1 MEYFLRA
8 LSAIRSPKALVSK
21 VQIVKG
27 LPIAAVVVMMSCVLA
42 LAETASSDSE
52 GGASDEEKL
61 DVIHHVTDGNTL
73 ELEPFGEIH
82 LPTIKIGD
90 FDISITRH
98 VVMMWIASLA
108 LLLLFVS
115 IGNAYKK
122 MKSTDA
128 PKGLANL
135 IEVMVDFVRID
146 IVKANIGP
154 GYERF
159 LPYLL
164 TVFFFIL
171 TCNLLGLIPYAAT
184 ATSNISVTFTLAICT
199 FVIIQFTMFKEHGV
213 GGWLAHLTGGTPPL
227 LWPIMIPVEFLSM
240 FIKPFALMVRLFANM
255 TAGHVVIVTLIG
267 LIFVF
272 KSWFVAPAA
281 VAVTLAMYGLEL
293 FVAFMQ
299 AYIFTMLSSLFIGMA
314 AAHEEHH

>member
-1 MEYFLRA
+1 MEYFLRLLTAKLSSRSSVSKKLLIA
-8 LSAIRSPKALVSK
+8 LSVMIIAYSLAIATPTSNDV
-21 VQIVKG
+21 
-27 LPIAAVVVMMSCVLA
+27 
-42 LAETASSDSE
+42 ESE
-52 GGASDEEKL
+52 KHNSEKL

-73 ELEPFGEIH
+73 EFEPFGEIR
-82 LPTIKIGD
+82 LPTIKIGE

-98 VVMMWIASLA
+98 GVMMWIASIV
-108 LLLLFVS
+108 LLVLFVS
-115 IGNAYKK
+115 IGNTYKK
-122 MKSTDA
+122 MKPTEA
-128 PKGLANL
+128 PTGIANL
-135 IEVMVDFVRID
+135 IEVIVDFVRID
-146 IVKANIGP
+146 IVKANIGH

-184 ATSNISVTFTLAICT
+184 ATSNISVTFTLAVFT
-199 FVIIQFTMFKEHGV
+199 FIIIQFTMFKEHGL
-213 GGWLAHLTGGTPPL
+213 GRWLAHLTGGTPWF
-227 LWPIMIPVEFLSM
+227 LWIIMIPVEFLSM

>member
-8 LSAIRSPKALVSK
+8 LSAIRSPKVLL
-21 VQIVKG
+21 KG
-27 LPIAAVVVMMSCVLA
+27 LPIAAVVVMMSCAFA
-42 LAETASSDSE
+42 LADTASSDVK
-52 GGASDEEKL
+52 GGAHSEEKL

-82 LPTIKIGD
+82 LPTLKIGD

-98 VVMMWIASLA
+98 VVMMWIASLV
-108 LLLLFVS
+108 LLVLFVS
-115 IGNAYKK
+115 IGNTYKK
-122 MKSTDA
+122 MKPTDA

-135 IEVMVDFVRID
+135 IEVIVDFVRID
-146 IVKANIGP
+146 IVKANIGH

-184 ATSNISVTFTLAICT
+184 ATSNISVTFTLAVFT
-199 FVIIQFTMFKEHGV
+199 FIIIQFTMFKEHGV
-213 GGWLAHLTGGTPPL
+213 GGWLAHLTGGTPWF
-227 LWPIMIPVEFLSM
+227 LWIIMIPVEFLSM

>member
-1 MEYFLRA
+1 VFVAILP
-8 LSAIRSPKALVSK
+8 SAVMLADVSDTEGDPEK
-21 VQIVKG
+21 V
-27 LPIAAVVVMMSCVLA
+27 
-42 LAETASSDSE
+42 
-52 GGASDEEKL
+52 

-73 ELEPFGEIH
+73 EFEPFGAIH
-82 LPTIKIGD
+82 LPTIRIGD

-98 VVMMWIASLA
+98 VVMMWLA
-108 LLLLFVS
+108 CLVLLVLFISV
-115 IGNAYKK
+115 GNAYKN
-122 MKSTDA
+122 MKPTQA

-135 IEVMVDFVRID
+135 IEVVVDFVRIE
-146 IVKANIGP
+146 IAKANIGD

-171 TCNLLGLIPYAAT
+171 TCNLLGLVPYAAT
-184 ATSNISVTFTLAICT
+184 ATSNISVTFTLALFT
-199 FVIIQFTMFKEHGV
+199 FLIVQFTMFKEHGLK
-213 GGWLAHLTGGTPPL
+213 GWLAHLTGGTPVL

-272 KSWFVAPAA
+272 KSWLVVPAA
-281 VAVTLAMYGLEL
+281 VAITLAMYGLEL

-314 AAHEEHH
+314 AAHEEHP

>member
-8 LSAIRSPKALVSK
+8 LSAIRSTEVLL
-21 VQIVKG
+21 KG
-27 LPIAAVVVMMSCVLA
+27 LPIAAVVVMMSCAFVLA
-42 LAETASSDSE
+42 DTASSDVE
-52 GGASDEEKL
+52 GGAHSEEKL

-82 LPTIKIGD
+82 LPTLKIGD

-115 IGNAYKK
+115 IGNTYKK
-122 MKSTDA
+122 MKPTEA

-135 IEVMVDFVRID
+135 IEVIVDFVRID
-146 IVKANIGP
+146 IVKANIGH

-184 ATSNISVTFTLAICT
+184 ATSNISVTFTLAVFT
-199 FVIIQFTMFKEHGV
+199 FIIIQFTMLKEHGV
-213 GGWLAHLTGGTPPL
+213 GGWLAHLTGGTPWF
-227 LWPIMIPVEFLSM
+227 LWIIMIPVEFLSM

>member
-1 MEYFLRA
+1 MKYFLRLLTAKLSSRSSVSKKLLIA
-8 LSAIRSPKALVSK
+8 LSVMIIAYSLAIATPTSNDV
-21 VQIVKG
+21 
-27 LPIAAVVVMMSCVLA
+27 
-42 LAETASSDSE
+42 ESE
-52 GGASDEEKL
+52 KHNSEKL

-73 ELEPFGEIH
+73 EFEPFGEIR
-82 LPTIKIGD
+82 LPTIKIGE

-98 VVMMWIASLA
+98 VVMMWIASIV
-108 LLLLFVS
+108 LLVLFVS
-115 IGNAYKK
+115 IGNTYKK
-122 MKSTDA
+122 MKPTEA
-128 PKGLANL
+128 PKGIANL
-135 IEVMVDFVRID
+135 IEVIVDFVRID
-146 IVKANIGP
+146 IVKANIGH

-184 ATSNISVTFTLAICT
+184 ATSNISVTFTLAVFT
-199 FVIIQFTMFKEHGV
+199 FIIIQFTMFKEHGL
-213 GGWLAHLTGGTPPL
+213 GGWLAHLTGGTPWF
-227 LWPIMIPVEFLSM
+227 LWIIMIPVEFLSM

>member
-1 MEYFLRA
+1 MEYFLRLLTAKLSSRSSVSKKLLIA
-8 LSAIRSPKALVSK
+8 LSVMIIAYSLAIATPTSNDV
-21 VQIVKG
+21 
-27 LPIAAVVVMMSCVLA
+27 
-42 LAETASSDSE
+42 ESE
-52 GGASDEEKL
+52 KHNSEKL

-73 ELEPFGEIH
+73 EFEPFGEIR
-82 LPTIKIGD
+82 LPTIKIGE

-98 VVMMWIASLA
+98 VVMMWIASIV
-108 LLLLFVS
+108 LLVLFVS
-115 IGNAYKK
+115 IGNTYKK
-122 MKSTDA
+122 MKPTEA
-128 PKGLANL
+128 PKGIANL
-135 IEVMVDFVRID
+135 IEVIVDFVRID
-146 IVKANIGP
+146 IVKANIGH

-184 ATSNISVTFTLAICT
+184 ATSNISVTFTLAVFT
-199 FVIIQFTMFKEHGV
+199 FIIIQFTMFKEHGL
-213 GGWLAHLTGGTPPL
+213 GGWLAHLTGGTPWF
-227 LWPIMIPVEFLSM
+227 LWIIMVPVEFLSM

>member
-1 MEYFLRA
+1 MEYFLRLLTAKLSSRSSVSKKLLIA
-8 LSAIRSPKALVSK
+8 LSVMIIAYSLAIATPTSNDV
-21 VQIVKG
+21 
-27 LPIAAVVVMMSCVLA
+27 
-42 LAETASSDSE
+42 ESE
-52 GGASDEEKL
+52 KHNSEKL

-73 ELEPFGEIH
+73 EFEPFGEIR
-82 LPTIKIGD
+82 LPTIKIGE

-98 VVMMWIASLA
+98 VVMMWIASMV
-108 LLLLFVS
+108 LLVLFVS
-115 IGNAYKK
+115 IGNTYKK
-122 MKSTDA
+122 MKPTEA
-128 PKGLANL
+128 PKGIANL
-135 IEVMVDFVRID
+135 IEVIVDFVRID
-146 IVKANIGP
+146 IVKANIGH

-184 ATSNISVTFTLAICT
+184 ATSNISVTFTLAVFT
-199 FVIIQFTMFKEHGV
+199 FIIIQFTMFKEHGL
-213 GGWLAHLTGGTPPL
+213 GGWLAHLTGGTPWF
-227 LWPIMIPVEFLSM
+227 LWIIMIPVEFLSM

>member
-1 MEYFLRA
+1 MRL
-8 LSAIRSPKALVSK
+8 PQGLVLKS
-21 VQIVKG
+21 
-27 LPIAAVVVMMSCVLA
+27 LLLAAFFSVVPVAHAAPTNADVESVA
-42 LAETASSDSE
+42 QS
-52 GGASDEEKL
+52 EEKF
-61 DVIHHVTDGNTL
+61 DVLHHVTDGNTL
-73 ELEPFGEIH
+73 EFEPFGEIH
-82 LPTIKIGD
+82 LPTIKIGG

-98 VVMMWIASLA
+98 VVMMWVASLA
-108 LLLLFVS
+108 LLLLFIS
-115 IGNAYKK
+115 IGNTYKK
-122 MKSTDA
+122 MKPTEA

-135 IEVMVDFVRID
+135 IEVIVDFVRID
-146 IVKANIGP
+146 IVKANIGH

-184 ATSNISVTFTLAICT
+184 ATSNISVTFTLAVFT
-199 FVIIQFTMFKEHGV
+199 FVIVQFTMLKEHGL
-213 GGWLAHLTGGTPPL
+213 GGWLAHLTGGTPWF
-227 LWPIMIPVEFLSM
+227 LWIIMIPVEFLSM

-272 KSWFVAPAA
+272 KSWLVAPAA
-281 VAVTLAMYGLEL
+281 VAITLAMYGLEL

-314 AAHEEHH
+314 AAHEEH

>member
-1 MEYFLRA
+1 MEYFLRRITTTR
-8 LSAIRSPKALVSK
+8 LWQGLVLRSVLTATFFLVVPV
-21 VQIVKG
+21 VQAAPTTAHAEG
-27 LPIAAVVVMMSCVLA
+27 IAQS
-42 LAETASSDSE
+42 
-52 GGASDEEKL
+52 EEKV
-61 DVIHHVTDGNTL
+61 DVLHHVTDGNTL
-73 ELEPFGEIH
+73 EFEPFGEIH

-98 VVMMWIASLA
+98 VVMMWVASLV

-115 IGNAYKK
+115 IGNTYKK
-122 MKSTDA
+122 MKPTEA

-146 IVKANIGP
+146 IVKANIGH

-184 ATSNISVTFTLAICT
+184 ATSNISVTFTLAVFT
-199 FVIIQFTMFKEHGV
+199 FVIVQFTMFKEHGLS
-213 GGWLAHLTGGTPPL
+213 GWLAHLTGGTPWF
-227 LWPIMIPVEFLSM
+227 LWIIMIPVEFLSM

-281 VAVTLAMYGLEL
+281 VAITLAMYGLEL

>member
-1 MEYFLRA
+1 
-8 LSAIRSPKALVSK
+8 
-21 VQIVKG
+21 
-27 LPIAAVVVMMSCVLA
+27 
-42 LAETASSDSE
+42 
-52 GGASDEEKL
+52 
-61 DVIHHVTDGNTL
+61 
-73 ELEPFGEIH
+73 
-82 LPTIKIGD
+82 
-90 FDISITRH
+90 
-98 VVMMWIASLA
+98 
-108 LLLLFVS
+108 
-115 IGNAYKK
+115 
-122 MKSTDA
+122 
-128 PKGLANL
+128 
-135 IEVMVDFVRID
+135 VDFVRID
-146 IVKANIGP
+146 IVKANIGH

-184 ATSNISVTFTLAICT
+184 ATSNISVTFTLAVFT
-199 FVIIQFTMFKEHGV
+199 FIIIQFTMFKEHGL
-213 GGWLAHLTGGTPPL
+213 GGWLAHLTGGTPWF
-227 LWPIMIPVEFLSM
+227 LWIIMVPVEFLSM

>member
-1 MEYFLRA
+1 MEYFLRLLTA
-8 LSAIRSPKALVSK
+8 RQSSRSSASKKLLTVLFLVT
-21 VQIVKG
+21 I
-27 LPIAAVVVMMSCVLA
+27 PCAVLLA
-42 LAETASSDSE
+42 NPSDSE
-52 GGASDEEKL
+52 DNKHSDEKL

-98 VVMMWIASLA
+98 VVMMWIASLV
-108 LLLLFVS
+108 LLVLFVS
-115 IGNAYKK
+115 IGNTYKK
-122 MKSTDA
+122 MKPTEA
-128 PKGLANL
+128 PKGIANL
-135 IEVMVDFVRID
+135 IEVIVDFVRID
-146 IVKANIGP
+146 IVKANIGH

-184 ATSNISVTFTLAICT
+184 ATSNISVTFTLAVFT
-199 FVIIQFTMFKEHGV
+199 FIIIQFTMFKEHGV
-213 GGWLAHLTGGTPPL
+213 GGWLAHLTGGTPWF
-227 LWPIMIPVEFLSM
+227 LWIIMIPVEFLSM

>member
-8 LSAIRSPKALVSK
+8 LSAIRSPKVLL
-21 VQIVKG
+21 KG
-27 LPIAAVVVMMSCVLA
+27 LPIAAVVVMMSCAFVLA
-42 LAETASSDSE
+42 DTASSDVE
-52 GGASDEEKL
+52 GGAHSEEKL

-82 LPTIKIGD
+82 LPTLKIGD

-98 VVMMWIASLA
+98 VVMMWIASLV
-108 LLLLFVS
+108 LLVLFVS
-115 IGNAYKK
+115 IGNTYKK
-122 MKSTDA
+122 MKPTDA

-135 IEVMVDFVRID
+135 IEVIVDFVRID
-146 IVKANIGP
+146 IVKANIGH

-184 ATSNISVTFTLAICT
+184 ATSNISVTFTLAVFT
-199 FVIIQFTMFKEHGV
+199 FIIIQFTMFKEHGV
-213 GGWLAHLTGGTPPL
+213 GGWLAHLTGGTPWF
-227 LWPIMIPVEFLSM
+227 LWIIMIPVEFLSM

>member
-1 MEYFLRA
+1 MEYFLRLLTAKLSSRSSVSKKLLIA
-8 LSAIRSPKALVSK
+8 LSVMIIAYSLAIATPTSNDV
-21 VQIVKG
+21 
-27 LPIAAVVVMMSCVLA
+27 
-42 LAETASSDSE
+42 ESE
-52 GGASDEEKL
+52 KHNSEKL

-73 ELEPFGEIH
+73 EFEPFGEIR

-98 VVMMWIASLA
+98 VVMMWIASMV
-108 LLLLFVS
+108 LLVLFVS
-115 IGNAYKK
+115 IGNTYKK
-122 MKSTDA
+122 MKPTEA
-128 PKGLANL
+128 PKGIANL
-135 IEVMVDFVRID
+135 IEVIVDFVRID
-146 IVKANIGP
+146 IVKANIGH

-184 ATSNISVTFTLAICT
+184 ATSNISVTFTLAVFT
-199 FVIIQFTMFKEHGV
+199 FIIIQFTMFKEHGL
-213 GGWLAHLTGGTPPL
+213 GGWLAHLTGGTPWF
-227 LWPIMIPVEFLSM
+227 LWIIMVPVEFLSM

>member
-1 MEYFLRA
+1 MRLPQGLVLKSLFLA
-8 LSAIRSPKALVSK
+8 AFFLV
-21 VQIVKG
+21 VPVAH
-27 LPIAAVVVMMSCVLA
+27 AAPTNADVESVAQS
-42 LAETASSDSE
+42 
-52 GGASDEEKL
+52 EEKF
-61 DVIHHVTDGNTL
+61 DVLHHVTDGNTL
-73 ELEPFGEIH
+73 EFEPFGEIH
-82 LPTIKIGD
+82 LPTIKIGG

-98 VVMMWIASLA
+98 VVMMWVASLA
-108 LLLLFVS
+108 LLLLFIS
-115 IGNAYKK
+115 IGNTYKK
-122 MKSTDA
+122 MKPTEA

-135 IEVMVDFVRID
+135 IEVIVDFVRID
-146 IVKANIGP
+146 IVKANIGH

-184 ATSNISVTFTLAICT
+184 ATSNISVTFTLAVFT
-199 FVIIQFTMFKEHGV
+199 FVIVQFTMFKEHGL
-213 GGWLAHLTGGTPPL
+213 GGWLAHLTGGTPWF
-227 LWPIMIPVEFLSM
+227 LWIIMIPVEFLSM

-272 KSWFVAPAA
+272 KSWLVAPAA
-281 VAVTLAMYGLEL
+281 VAITLAMYGLEL

-314 AAHEEHH
+314 AAHEEH

>member
-1 MEYFLRA
+1 MAYLLH
-8 LSAIRSPKALVSK
+8 LSPPRQLICSLSK
-21 VQIVKG
+21 K
-27 LPIAAVVVMMSCVLA
+27 LLAAVFVAILPSAVMLA
-42 LAETASSDSE
+42 DVSDTE
-52 GGASDEEKL
+52 GDPEKV

-73 ELEPFGEIH
+73 EFEPFGAIH
-82 LPTIKIGD
+82 LPTIRIGD

-98 VVMMWIASLA
+98 VVMMWLA
-108 LLLLFVS
+108 CLVLLVLFISV
-115 IGNAYKK
+115 GNAYKN
-122 MKSTDA
+122 MKPTQA

-135 IEVMVDFVRID
+135 IEVVVDFVRIE
-146 IVKANIGP
+146 IAKANIGD

-171 TCNLLGLIPYAAT
+171 TCNLLGLVPYAAT
-184 ATSNISVTFTLAICT
+184 ATSNISVTFTLALFT
-199 FVIIQFTMFKEHGV
+199 FLIVQFTMFKEHGLK
-213 GGWLAHLTGGTPPL
+213 GWLAHLTGGTPVL

-272 KSWFVAPAA
+272 KSWLVVPAA
-281 VAVTLAMYGLEL
+281 VAITLAMYGLEL

-314 AAHEEHH
+314 AAHEEHP

>member
-1 MEYFLRA
+1 MEYFLRR
-8 LSAIRSPKALVSK
+8 LTTMRLPQGLVLKS
-21 VQIVKG
+21 
-27 LPIAAVVVMMSCVLA
+27 LLLAAFFSVVPVAHAAPTNADVESVA
-42 LAETASSDSE
+42 QS
-52 GGASDEEKL
+52 EEKF
-61 DVIHHVTDGNTL
+61 DVLHHVTDGNTL
-73 ELEPFGEIH
+73 EFEPFGEIH
-82 LPTIKIGD
+82 LPTIKIGG

-98 VVMMWIASLA
+98 VVMMWVASLA
-108 LLLLFVS
+108 LLLLFIS
-115 IGNAYKK
+115 IGNTYKK
-122 MKSTDA
+122 MKPTEA

-135 IEVMVDFVRID
+135 IEVIVDFVRID
-146 IVKANIGP
+146 IVKANIGH

-184 ATSNISVTFTLAICT
+184 ATSNISVTFTLAVFT
-199 FVIIQFTMFKEHGV
+199 FVIVQFTMLKEHGL
-213 GGWLAHLTGGTPPL
+213 GGWLAHLTGGTPWF
-227 LWPIMIPVEFLSM
+227 LWIIMIPVEFLSM

-272 KSWFVAPAA
+272 KSWLVAPAA
-281 VAVTLAMYGLEL
+281 VAITLAMYGLEL

-314 AAHEEHH
+314 AAHEEH

>member
-1 MEYFLRA
+1 MFVAILP
-8 LSAIRSPKALVSK
+8 SAVMLADVSDTEGDPEK
-21 VQIVKG
+21 V
-27 LPIAAVVVMMSCVLA
+27 
-42 LAETASSDSE
+42 
-52 GGASDEEKL
+52 

-73 ELEPFGEIH
+73 EFEPFGAIH
-82 LPTIKIGD
+82 LPTIRIGD

-98 VVMMWIASLA
+98 VVMMWLA
-108 LLLLFVS
+108 CLVLLVLFISV
-115 IGNAYKK
+115 GNAYKN
-122 MKSTDA
+122 MKPTQA

-135 IEVMVDFVRID
+135 IEVVVDFVRIE
-146 IVKANIGP
+146 IAKANIGD

-171 TCNLLGLIPYAAT
+171 TCNLLGLVPYAAT
-184 ATSNISVTFTLAICT
+184 ATSNISVTFTLALFT
-199 FVIIQFTMFKEHGV
+199 FLIVQFTMFKEHGLK
-213 GGWLAHLTGGTPPL
+213 GWLAHLTGGTPVL

-272 KSWFVAPAA
+272 KSWLVVPAA
-281 VAVTLAMYGLEL
+281 VAITLAMYGLEL

-314 AAHEEHH
+314 AAHEEHP

>member
-8 LSAIRSPKALVSK
+8 LSAIRLAK
-21 VQIVKG
+21 VLTKG
-27 LPIAAVVVMMSCVLA
+27 LPIAALIMASSTFVLA
-42 LAETASSDSE
+42 DTTNSTGE
-52 GGASDEEKL
+52 GGAHSEEKL
-61 DVIHHVTDGNTL
+61 DVIHHVTDANTL
-73 ELEPFGEIH
+73 DLEPFGVIH
-82 LPTIKIGD
+82 LPKLKIGE
-90 FDISITRH
+90 FDISVTRH
-98 VVMMWIASLA
+98 VVMMWIASLV
-108 LLLLFVS
+108 LLVLFVS
-115 IGNAYKK
+115 IGNTYKR
-122 MKSTDA
+122 MKPTDA
-128 PKGLANL
+128 PKGLTNL
-135 IEVMVDFVRID
+135 IEVIVDFVRLD
-146 IVKANIGP
+146 IVKANIGH

-184 ATSNISVTFTLAICT
+184 ATSNISVTFTLAIFT
-199 FVIIQFTMFKEHGV
+199 FIIVQFTMFREHGV
-213 GGWLAHLTGGTPPL
+213 GGWLAHLTGGTPWF
-227 LWPIMIPVEFLSM
+227 LWIIMIPVEFLSM

-314 AAHEEHH
+314 AAHDEHH

>member
-1 MEYFLRA
+1 MEYFLRLLTAKLSSRSSVSKKLLIA
-8 LSAIRSPKALVSK
+8 LSVMIIAYSLAIATPTSNDV
-21 VQIVKG
+21 
-27 LPIAAVVVMMSCVLA
+27 
-42 LAETASSDSE
+42 ESE
-52 GGASDEEKL
+52 KHNSEKL

-73 ELEPFGEIH
+73 EFEPFGEIR
-82 LPTIKIGD
+82 LPTIKIGE

-98 VVMMWIASLA
+98 VVMMWIASIV
-108 LLLLFVS
+108 LLVLFVS
-115 IGNAYKK
+115 IGNTYKK
-122 MKSTDA
+122 MKPTEA
-128 PKGLANL
+128 PKGIANL
-135 IEVMVDFVRID
+135 IEVIVDFVRID
-146 IVKANIGP
+146 IVKANIGH

-184 ATSNISVTFTLAICT
+184 ATSNISVTFTLAVFT
-199 FVIIQFTMFKEHGV
+199 FIIIQFTMFKEHGL
-213 GGWLAHLTGGTPPL
+213 GGWLAHLTGGTPWF
-227 LWPIMIPVEFLSM
+227 LWIIMIPVEFLSM

>member
-8 LSAIRSPKALVSK
+8 LSAIRSPKVLL
-21 VQIVKG
+21 KG
-27 LPIAAVVVMMSCVLA
+27 LPIAAVVVMMSCAFVLA
-42 LAETASSDSE
+42 DTASSDVK
-52 GGASDEEKL
+52 GGAHSEEKL

-82 LPTIKIGD
+82 LPTLKIGD

-98 VVMMWIASLA
+98 VVMMWIASLV
-108 LLLLFVS
+108 LLVLFVS
-115 IGNAYKK
+115 IGNTYKK
-122 MKSTDA
+122 MKPTDA

-135 IEVMVDFVRID
+135 IEVIVDFVRID
-146 IVKANIGP
+146 IVKANIGH

-171 TCNLLGLIPYAAT
+171 TCNLLGLVPYAAT
-184 ATSNISVTFTLAICT
+184 ATSNISVTFTLAVFT
-199 FVIIQFTMFKEHGV
+199 FIIIQFTMFKEHGV
-213 GGWLAHLTGGTPPL
+213 GGWLAHLTGGTPWF
-227 LWPIMIPVEFLSM
+227 LWIIMIPVEFLSM